1 MSGVLRLFVLN
12 AQARAGVS
20 LQVLIWA
27 VVATVASVVA
37 LVFLL
42 VAAFVWLADRYDSL
56 TAGLVLAGI
65 FVVVA
70 LVALVAC
77 LVVRRRNM
85 TRARLELADRSA
97 SWLDPKLLDPKLLGI
112 GFQIGQ
118 AIGWRRLVSLAAV
131 GVIAAGVTKEGR
143 GRAAA
148 KPGGDDESQPGI

>member
-1 MSGVLRLFVLN
+1 MSGLLRLFALN

-27 VVATVASVVA
+27 VVAAVASAVA
-37 LVFLL
+37 LGFLL

-56 TAGLVLAGI
+56 IAGLVLAGI

-70 LVALVAC
+70 LAALAAC
-77 LVVRRRNM
+77 LLVRRNNM
-85 TRARLELADRSA
+85 ARARSELADRSA

-131 GVIAAGVTKEGR
+131 GIIAAGVAREWR
-143 GRAAA
+143 GRAEA
-148 KPGGDDESQPGI
+148 KPGDDESPPEI